1 MSIKTVFLIVGIGL
15 LQFYYTIHYCCEC
28 ICNYDYESRHG
39 GLQNYCNKEPL
50 KPRQR
55 LTLYDIETSKG
66 LSR

>member
-1 MSIKTVFLIVGIGL
+1 MSIKTGL
-15 LQFYYTIHYCCEC
+15 VLLGLSIAQLNYSSGNCCR
-28 ICNYDYESRHG
+28 CNYDYESRHG